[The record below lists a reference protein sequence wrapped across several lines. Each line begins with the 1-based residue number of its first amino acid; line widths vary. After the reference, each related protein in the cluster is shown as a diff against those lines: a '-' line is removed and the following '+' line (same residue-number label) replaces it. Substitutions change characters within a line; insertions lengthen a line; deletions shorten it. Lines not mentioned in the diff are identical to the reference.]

1 MGSAI
6 KVLVDAVDDFGQVP
20 GTIVVRVSD
29 EVTARVDVDD
39 LVAALSDLESGRP
52 ILSSDGLVSIEPSIV
67 GGIVVLS
74 LRAEIS
80 ERPAVGSVTLATT
93 DLDAALSATWLRLCD
108 ASRRAAALHARV
120 ERSAVN
126 GSLLATAALADST
139 ARVQV
144 SVGGAAAKIVHI
156 CATEA

>member
-39 LVAALSDLESGRP
+39 LVAALSDLESGRAV
-52 ILSSDGLVSIEPSIV
+52 LSSDGLVSIETSLA
-67 GGIVVLS
+67 GSTVVLN
-74 LRAEIS
+74 LRAEIT

-93 DLDAALSATWLRLCD
+93 DMDAALAATWLRLCD
-108 ASRRAAALHARV
+108 ASRRGAALHDRV
-120 ERSAVN
+120 ERSAVD
-126 GSLLATAALADST
+126 GSLLATAALAHMT
-139 ARVQV
+139 ARVQASPTRTAGDTV
-144 SVGGAAAKIVHI
+144 NAH
-156 CATEA
+156 ATDA